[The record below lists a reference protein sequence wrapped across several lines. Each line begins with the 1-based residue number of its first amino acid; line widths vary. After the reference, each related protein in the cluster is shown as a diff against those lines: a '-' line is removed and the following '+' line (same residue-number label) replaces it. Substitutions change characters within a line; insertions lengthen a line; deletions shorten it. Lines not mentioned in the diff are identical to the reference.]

1 MNEAMARNMSTKDLA
16 KFAEQELEN
25 LQLVLATPPAAL
37 VELVKRAE
45 DMAITADQAE
55 AMLENYGFDKVQ
67 DVEEYLDQ
75 VRNIL
80 GEFNIE
86 NLTELEASLKNMKQT
101 MDEFDIEDAHDF
113 CHEMKRLKKLA
124 QRIEEA
130 CTEACIAINF

>member
-67 DVEEYLDQ
+67 DVEDYLDQ
-75 VRNIL
+75 ARNIL

-86 NLTELEASLKNMKQT
+86 NLTELEASLKNMKRKMSFWKT
-101 MDEFDIEDAHDF
+101 
-113 CHEMKRLKKLA
+113 
-124 QRIEEA
+124 
-130 CTEACIAINF
+130 